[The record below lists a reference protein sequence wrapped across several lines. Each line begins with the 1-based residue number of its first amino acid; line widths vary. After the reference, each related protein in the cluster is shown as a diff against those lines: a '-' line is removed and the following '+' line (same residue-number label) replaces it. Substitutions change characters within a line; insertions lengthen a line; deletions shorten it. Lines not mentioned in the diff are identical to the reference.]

1 MALNLEKQL
10 TFYGSYHHNPVNIGV
25 HITCVPL
32 IMMTAFLFLANTPA
46 ITVPDAL
53 SIPNLPLN
61 AGTIFAALYSVL
73 YILMEPVAGGLLAP
87 LIFAGTAT
95 VQHLLAMYGA
105 TANHY
110 AIGVHVVAWIAQFI
124 GHGKFE
130 GRAPALLDNIV
141 QALFLAPFFVWL
153 EVLFH
158 FGYRPELKS
167 RIDSA
172 VQVNLKKFKDEKA
185 KKKAAN
191 GGANGKAH

>member
-32 IMMTAFLFLANTPA
+32 IMMTAFLFLSNTPA
-46 ITVPDAL
+46 VALPDAL
-53 SIPNLPLN
+53 TIPNLPLN
-61 AGTIFAALYSVL
+61 AGTAFATLYSIL

-87 LIFAGTAT
+87 LIFAGTAA
-95 VQHLLAMYGA
+95 VQHLLTTYGP
-105 TANHY
+105 TANYY
-110 AIGVHVVAWIAQFI
+110 AIGVHVVAWIAQFV

-167 RIDSA
+167 RIDKA
-172 VQVNLKKFKDEKA
+172 VEQNIKKFKDESS
-185 KKKAAN
+185 KKAAN
-191 GGANGKAH
+191 GNANGKAH